1 MNVYRAYGVA
11 FRSCLDLPE
20 LDPCAADPEFTILER
35 PLPPLPDAWVDYW
48 EPGGPAPWIRL
59 QWYDGYRIR
68 YQDQVD
74 FHVSPRDRTITVDVL
89 DCPPAALRHFLLDQV
104 MPLMLSMHALVLHAS
119 ASVIDGRTVA
129 FTGHCGV
136 GKSTLAAIL
145 ARRGHPVLS
154 DDALLLRPSGTTL
167 EAVPSYPGLRLW
179 PGIMAAM
186 SRGAETLPVD
196 SASAKRRL
204 KGDLGFHGCPAPLG
218 GVYMVAPEPSADVVF
233 RPLSARD
240 TAMLFIEHGFRIE
253 QREGTALTRE
263 MDTAC
268 DAARRVPAWRLS
280 YPREEAQWD
289 LVARLIAA
297 HVRDTVA
304 NPCCT

>member
-1 MNVYRAYGVA
+1 VNVYRVYGVA
-11 FRSCLDLPE
+11 FETGLDLPE
-20 LDPCAADPEFTILER
+20 LIPCAADPDVTIVEGR
-35 PLPPLPDAWVDYW
+35 LPPLPDAWVTHW
-48 EPGGPAPWIRL
+48 EPGERAPLIRL
-59 QWYDGYRIR
+59 QWCDGYRIR
-68 YQDQVD
+68 YEGQVD
-74 FHVSPRDRTITVDVL
+74 FHVSPRDRTITIDAL

-104 MPLMLSMHALVLHAS
+104 MPLMLSMSALVLHAS
-119 ASVIDGRTVA
+119 ASLIDRCAVA

-154 DDALLLRPSGTTL
+154 DDALLVRPRGAHL
-167 EAVPSYPGLRLW
+167 EAVPSYAGVRLW
-179 PGIMAAM
+179 PSMMTAF

-196 SASAKRRL
+196 AASSKRRL
-204 KGDLGFHGCPAPLG
+204 KGDLGFHDGAVPLAC
-218 GVYMVAPEPSADVVF
+218 VYLVSPEPSSEVVL

-240 TAMLFIEHGFRIE
+240 TAMVCLEHGFRIE
-253 QREGTALTRE
+253 QRDGAALTRE

-268 DAARRVPAWRLS
+268 DAAARVPAWRLS
-280 YPREEAQWD
+280 YPREAHQWNRVAQ
-289 LVARLIAA
+289 RIAA